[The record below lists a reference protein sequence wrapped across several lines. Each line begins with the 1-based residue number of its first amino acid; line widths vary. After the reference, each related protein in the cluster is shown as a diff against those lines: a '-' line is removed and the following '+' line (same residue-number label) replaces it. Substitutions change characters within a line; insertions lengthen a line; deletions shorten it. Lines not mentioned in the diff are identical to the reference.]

1 MRSKDSRIDTTVAH
15 PARRYNYWLG
25 GDDNF
30 AADRQSGDQIAALL
44 PAIRTAAVENRR
56 FLRRAVTHL
65 ARDRGIR
72 QFLDIGAGIPGA
84 GNTHEVARAIA
95 PDSRVVC
102 VDNDPIVGAYG
113 RTLADG
119 SAGTVAYLEADLR
132 DPERILTDPRLRATL
147 DLRRPV
153 GLTLLAVLHFLSDAD
168 QPYRVVRDLV
178 SALPAG
184 SWLVVSHATA
194 DFMSPET
201 AAAVEEAGLRS
212 GVPSRLRSRTEIAR
226 FFEGTS
232 LIPPGIV
239 PTPQWHSDDEPRVR
253 STAADAAMYAGAA
266 LVG

>member
-1 MRSKDSRIDTTVAH
+1 MVAH

-30 AADRQSGDQIAALL
+30 AADRRSGDEIAAVL
-44 PAIRTAAVENRR
+44 PGIRTAAVENRR

-65 ARDRGIR
+65 ARERGVR
-72 QFLDIGAGIPGA
+72 QFLDIGVGIPGA
-84 GNTHEVARAIA
+84 GDTYEVARGIA

-119 SAGTVAYLEADLR
+119 SAGAVAYLEADLR
-132 DPERILTDPRLRATL
+132 DPERILADPGLRATL
-147 DLRRPV
+147 DLGRPV
-153 GLTLLAVLHFLSDAD
+153 GLMLLAVLHFLTDAD
-168 QPYRVVRDLV
+168 QPYRAVRDLV

-194 DFMSPET
+194 DFMSPKT
-201 AAAVEEAGLRS
+201 AAAMEEASARS

-232 LIPPGIV
+232 LLPPGVV
-239 PTPQWHSDDEPRVR
+239 PPPQWHADDEPRLR
-253 STAADAAMYAGAA
+253 PAAADAAMYAGAA